1 MTVRKPVSRP
11 RDPQVGML
19 GARPLPPRLD
29 PRAGRPPRPSKAGGV
44 RPGSSERR
52 PAARADAR
60 RRDHDAYDDAPAHGF
75 GRTLGLTIVGT
86 LLPGSAFVAAG
97 YKKIGWTLLA
107 GFLLLVGVGAWLATS
122 GKHVGI
128 RLAVS
133 PTGLLLIIAAAVG
146 LAIVWALVVIAQY
159 RVLAPDST
167 SVGQHLL
174 GSTLVVLL
182 ALGVAAPAF
191 EAAHLAAVQRNLITG
206 LFGDDVQSA
215 TVPEG
220 AAADPWGSKDRVNVL
235 LLGGDG
241 GTGRDGVR
249 TDSVIVASIDTH
261 TGATTTFSLPRNLE
275 NLPFPANSPLHK
287 VYPDGF
293 EAGSESESL

>member
-29 PRAGRPPRPSKAGGV
+29 PRAGRPPRPETRRNA
-44 RPGSSERR
+44 PAAAAPARR
-52 PAARADAR
+52 PAARDEAR
-60 RRDHDAYDDAPAHGF
+60 GGSRRLDHDAALDRHPEHGF
-75 GRTLGLTIVGT
+75 GRTLGMTVVGA
-86 LLPGSAFVAAG
+86 LLPGTGFLAAG
-97 YKKIGWTLLA
+97 LRQIGWTLLA
-107 GFLLLVGVGAWLATS
+107 GLVVLVALGAWLATS
-122 GKHVGI
+122 GKHIGI

-133 PTGLLLIIAAAVG
+133 PTGLMLIIAAAVG

-220 AAADPWGSKDRVNVL
+220 AAADPWGSKD
-235 LLGGDG
+235 
-241 GTGRDGVR
+241 
-249 TDSVIVASIDTH
+249 
-261 TGATTTFSLPRNLE
+261 
-275 NLPFPANSPLHK
+275 
-287 VYPDGF
+287 
-293 EAGSESESL
+293 